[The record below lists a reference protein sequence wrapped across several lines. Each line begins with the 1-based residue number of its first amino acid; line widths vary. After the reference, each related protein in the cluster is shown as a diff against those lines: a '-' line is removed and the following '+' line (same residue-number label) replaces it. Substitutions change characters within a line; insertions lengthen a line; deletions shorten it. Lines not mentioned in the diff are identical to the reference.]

1 MKIHNMTLSGVSA
14 ESKSAINQALR
25 RRRKGSREFV
35 KIEDNVGLEFE
46 VNNGSIWMRNGT
58 YSPGISI
65 DIDEKQTLS
74 GFTRKISLQGC
85 VCEVV
90 ENAGGYAELLI
101 RSADSE

>member
-1 MKIHNMTLSGVSA
+1 MTTTNNKTKKATAKTL
-14 ESKSAINQALR
+14 
-25 RRRKGSREFV
+25 KGKREFV

-58 YSPGISI
+58 YSPSISI
-65 DIDEKQTLS
+65 DIDEKRTLS

>member
-1 MKIHNMTLSGVSA
+1 MNNKTKKA
-14 ESKSAINQALR
+14 AAKT
-25 RRRKGSREFV
+25 RKGNREFV

-46 VNNGSIWMRNGT
+46 VENGSIWMRNGI
-58 YSPGISI
+58 YSPSISI

-74 GFTRKISLQGC
+74 GFTRKISIQSC

-101 RSADSE
+101 RPADSE

>member
-1 MKIHNMTLSGVSA
+1 MATMNNKTKRA
-14 ESKSAINQALR
+14 TAKTRKSN
-25 RRRKGSREFV
+25 REFV

-46 VNNGSIWMRNGT
+46 VNNGAIWMRNGT
-58 YSPGISI
+58 YSPSISI

-74 GFTRKISLQGC
+74 GFTRKISIQGC
-85 VCEVV
+85 VCEVI

>member
-1 MKIHNMTLSGVSA
+1 MNNKTKKA
-14 ESKSAINQALR
+14 AAKT
-25 RRRKGSREFV
+25 RKGNRELV

-46 VNNGSIWMRNGT
+46 VENGSIWMRNGI
-58 YSPGISI
+58 YSPSISI

-74 GFTRKISLQGC
+74 GFTRKISIQSC

-101 RSADSE
+101 RPADSE

>member
-1 MKIHNMTLSGVSA
+1 MTNMNNKTKKA
-14 ESKSAINQALR
+14 TAKT
-25 RRRKGSREFV
+25 RKGNRKFV
-35 KIEDNVGLEFE
+35 NIADNVGLEFE
-46 VNNGSIWMRNGT
+46 VQNGSIWMRNGT
-58 YSPGISI
+58 YSPSISI
-65 DIDEKQTLS
+65 DIDDKQTLS

>member
-1 MKIHNMTLSGVSA
+1 MATTNNKTKKA
-14 ESKSAINQALR
+14 TAKT
-25 RRRKGSREFV
+25 RKGNREFV

-46 VNNGSIWMRNGT
+46 VENGAIWMRNGT
-58 YSPGISI
+58 YSPSISI

-74 GFTRKISLQGC
+74 GFTRKISIRDC

-101 RSADSE
+101 RPADSE